1 MKVTS
6 EKYPSTPNWDHPFG
20 HSEKIVVGCILGSLL
35 LVRYAHGTTV
45 VPVQEV
51 GAPCGHS
58 IYPKKWQNRQML
70 DLEGVEQAPFVL
82 VMEEQIRR
90 RRHLE
95 DLAPQTAKYGQTGL
109 TDESYLQKKEQKE
122 GEIVLLI
129 K

>member
-1 MKVTS
+1 
-6 EKYPSTPNWDHPFG
+6 
-20 HSEKIVVGCILGSLL
+20 
-35 LVRYAHGTTV
+35 
-45 VPVQEV
+45 
-51 GAPCGHS
+51 
-58 IYPKKWQNRQML
+58 ML
-70 DLEGVEQAPFVL
+70 DLEAVERAPFVL

-95 DLAPQTAKYGQTGL
+95 DLAQQQTAEYGRSDL